1 MKKTC
6 TINLNSSVYNIDED
20 AYERLNSYLDD
31 VRSRLE
37 ANEADEV
44 MQDIEARIGELF
56 TEQLANSRNVVEMA
70 DVEAVTERLGSPD
83 SFGPMVEQTHDEC
96 KPNDLRRTLYRD
108 TDHKIVG
115 GVCSG
120 IAWFIGW
127 DATWVRLFMVLLLC
141 ISSGTLFII
150 YILFWLIVPEACT
163 ISQKLEMRGIEP
175 SLKNISE
182 YSRCN
187 PQQETCRQSNGTLLT
202 CLKVCGYLLLIPI
215 IMLVALI
222 VIVVLFACVVAFAAL
237 FEKNIPLN
245 FPDVFT
251 GIEWGYFALYCL
263 IGLFVIVLPM
273 VALCRYV
280 VRKIRNDRSVI
291 ERRKVLGWTAAW
303 IIALLT
309 VVGISVYYARTG
321 KFRDIVEYG
330 VVANGVENIVD
341 EYSDSFTEERLA
353 GYTFRGIETSAG
365 MSVELLPDTMSYV
378 VVTSSSVAMRNIS
391 TSVSVDS
398 ILCISPSGR
407 LSSAHVVVHLA
418 NPLCSIEASSGA
430 DVEGVNLQSDSIVIR
445 TSSGARIDLDN
456 VAFGAVDAHAS
467 TGSLIDL
474 SGHAVSMRSKSSTG
488 GYVNSKKLVINKK

>member
-20 AYERLNSYLDD
+20 AYERLNSYLND
-31 VRSRLE
+31 VRSRLDE
-37 ANEADEV
+37 NEADEV
-44 MQDIEARIGELF
+44 MQDIEARVGELF
-56 TEQLANSRNVVEMA
+56 TERLINSRNVVDVA
-70 DVEAVTERLGSPD
+70 DVEAVMERLGSPD
-83 SFGPMVEQTHDEC
+83 SFGPTVEQPSGKSKTS
-96 KPNDLRRTLYRD
+96 DLRRTLYRD
-108 TDHKIVG
+108 TDHKMIG

-127 DATWVRLFMVLLLC
+127 DTTLVRLFMVLLMC
-141 ISSGTLFII
+141 ISSGTLIII
-150 YILFWLIVPEACT
+150 YAIFWLIVPEART

-187 PQQETCRQSNGTLLT
+187 PQQEVCRQSNGTLLT
-202 CLKVCGYLLLIPI
+202 CLKVCGYLLLIPL
-215 IMLVALI
+215 IMVVALVA
-222 VIVVLFACVVAFAAL
+222 VAVLLGCVVAFAAL
-237 FEKNIPLN
+237 LDHNVPLS
-245 FPDVFT
+245 FPAVFT

-291 ERRKVLGWTAAW
+291 ERRKVIGWTAAW

-309 VVGISVYYARTG
+309 VVCISAYYVHTG
-321 KFRDIVEYG
+321 KFRDIVEHG
-330 VVANGVENIVD
+330 VIANGVENIVD
-341 EYSDSFTEERLA
+341 DYSDSFTEERLA
-353 GYTFRGIETSAG
+353 GYTFRGIKTSAG

-391 TSVSVDS
+391 TTVSVDS

-407 LSSAHVVVHLA
+407 VQSAHVVVHLA

-456 VAFGAVDAHAS
+456 VAFGAVDANAS
-467 TGSLIDL
+467 SGSLIDL
-474 SGHAVSMRSKSSTG
+474 SGQVVVLKSKASSG
-488 GYVNSKKLVINKK
+488 GFVNTEKIIINRQ